1 MKMLYLI
8 VLMSIC
14 IYSCKKGDTGSQGPA
29 GPQGAQGVQGVKGEN
44 GTMIYSGNDMPTAS
58 LGVNGDFYFRLSNST
73 FYGPKT
79 AAGWGTAISL
89 RGSAGSAGSKILSGT
104 DLPAVNL
111 GGVGDF
117 YFKSDQSLLFG
128 PKTAS
133 GWGTGVNLRGATGAT
148 GTANVIYS
156 GWQAAVR
163 VKDSIMDGTN
173 MRIAHLYAPRIT
185 STVQSSAA
193 VLVYL
198 DYGGGTFPL
207 PFTSRSGG
215 RMSTINFKL
224 KTNEIVIYRFVYDG
238 GALLALGSQI
248 RYRYVIIPGGVVAT
262 LKNKNINLQDPFAVN
277 KALKELNF

>member
-1 MKMLYLI
+1 M
-8 VLMSIC
+8 
-14 IYSCKKGDTGSQGPA
+14 
-29 GPQGAQGVQGVKGEN
+29 
-44 GTMIYSGNDMPTAS
+44 
-58 LGVNGDFYFRLSNST
+58 
-73 FYGPKT
+73 FYGQKT
-79 AAGWGTAISL
+79 AAGWGTPISL
-89 RGSAGSAGSKILSGT
+89 RGATGAAGAAGSKILSGT
-104 DLPAVNL
+104 ALPGTAL
-111 GGVGDF
+111 GAIGDF

-133 GWGTGVNLRGATGAT
+133 GWGTGVNLRGATG
-148 GTANVIYS
+148 TANVIYS
-156 GWQAAVR
+156 GWQSAVR
-163 VKDSIMDGTN
+163 VKDSVMDGTN

-207 PFTSRSGG
+207 PYTSRAGG
-215 RMSTINFKL
+215 RMSTIDFKL